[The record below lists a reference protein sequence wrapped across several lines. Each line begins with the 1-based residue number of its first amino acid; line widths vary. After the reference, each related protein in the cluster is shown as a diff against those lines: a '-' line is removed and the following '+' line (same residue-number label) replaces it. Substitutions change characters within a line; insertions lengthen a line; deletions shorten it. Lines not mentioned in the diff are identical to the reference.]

1 MAALDWILLAIL
13 TASMLLGVWRGLVR
27 EVLSLAGWI
36 AGFLLAQMFAPEVGQ
51 RMPMEGASEGLR
63 YLAGF
68 VVVFIAVLVLTAVS
82 GWVLQKLVAAVG
94 LGILDRLLGA
104 VFGSLRGV
112 IFLLVITVIAGMT
125 PVQDTATWRQSEGA
139 RALTQ
144 LLHFLKPVLPADFG
158 KYLP

>member
-36 AGFLLAQMFAPEVGQ
+36 AGFLLAQMLAPEVGQ
-51 RMPMEGASEGLR
+51 RLPMEGASEGLR
-63 YLAGF
+63 YLVGF

-104 VFGSLRGV
+104 IFGSLRGV

-125 PVQDTATWRQSEGA
+125 PVQDTATWRQSESA

>member
-1 MAALDWILLAIL
+1 MAALDWILLAVL
-13 TASMLLGVWRGLVR
+13 TASMLLGTSRGLVR

-51 RMPMEGASEGLR
+51 RLPMQGASEGLR

-68 VVVFIAVLVLTAVS
+68 VVVFTAVLVATAMS
-82 GWVLQKLVAAVG
+82 GWVLQKLLSAVG

-104 VFGSLRGV
+104 VFGALRGL
-112 IFLLVITVIAGMT
+112 IFLLVVTVIAGMT
-125 PVQDTATWRQSEGA
+125 PLQETASWRQSEGA
-139 RALTQ
+139 QRLTQ

>member
-13 TASMLLGVWRGLVR
+13 TVSMLLGVWRGLVR

-51 RMPMEGASEGLR
+51 RIPMEGTSEGLR

>member
-13 TASMLLGVWRGLVR
+13 TASLLLGVWRGLVR
-27 EVLSLAGWI
+27 EATQPAGWV
-36 AGFLLAQMFAPEVGQ
+36 AGFLLAQMLAPEVGAHLPIQ
-51 RMPMEGASEGLR
+51 GASEGLR

-68 VVVFIAVLVLTAVS
+68 VVVFIAVLVLTALS
-82 GWVLQKLVAAVG
+82 GWVLQKLVSAVG
-94 LGILDRLLGA
+94 LGVLDRLLGA
-104 VFGSLRGV
+104 VFGALRGM
-112 IFLLVITVIAGMT
+112 ILLLVITVIAGMT
-125 PVQDTATWRQSEGA
+125 PLQDTASWRQSEGA

>member
-1 MAALDWILLAIL
+1 
-13 TASMLLGVWRGLVR
+13 ML
-27 EVLSLAGWI
+27 
-36 AGFLLAQMFAPEVGQ
+36 APEVGQ
-51 RMPMEGASEGLR
+51 RLPMEGASEGLR

-68 VVVFIAVLVLTAVS
+68 VVVFLAVLVLTAVS

-125 PVQDTATWRQSEGA
+125 PVQDTATWRHSEGA

>member
-1 MAALDWILLAIL
+1 MTWARLLELGRAAWPR
-13 TASMLLGVWRGLVR
+13 V
-27 EVLSLAGWI
+27 AGAARSSW
-36 AGFLLAQMFAPEVGQ
+36 LP
-51 RMPMEGASEGLR
+51 
-63 YLAGF
+63 
-68 VVVFIAVLVLTAVS
+68 VVFIAVLVLTAVS

-94 LGILDRLLGA
+94 LGVLDRLLGA

-112 IFLLVITVIAGMT
+112 IVLLVITVIAGMT
-125 PVQDTATWRQSEGA
+125 PMQDTATWRQSEGA

>member
-13 TASMLLGVWRGLVR
+13 TASMLLGAWRGLVR

-36 AGFLLAQMFAPEVGQ
+36 AGFLLAQMFAPEAGQ
-51 RMPMEGASEGLR
+51 RMPMEGASEGMR

-112 IFLLVITVIAGMT
+112 TVLLVLTVIAGMT
-125 PVQDTATWRQSEGA
+125 PMQDTATWRQSEGA

>member
-13 TASMLLGVWRGLVR
+13 TASMLLRVWRGLVR

-51 RMPMEGASEGLR
+51 RLPMEGASEGLR
-63 YLAGF
+63 YLVGF

-158 KYLP
+158 K

>member
-36 AGFLLAQMFAPEVGQ
+36 AGFLLAQMLAPEVGQ
-51 RMPMEGASEGLR
+51 RLPMEGASEGLR
-63 YLAGF
+63 YLVGF

-125 PVQDTATWRQSEGA
+125 PVQDTATWRQSESA

>member
-13 TASMLLGVWRGLVR
+13 TVSMLLGVWRGLVR

-36 AGFLLAQMFAPEVGQ
+36 AGFLLAQMLAPEVGQ
-51 RMPMEGASEGLR
+51 RLPMEGASEGLR
-63 YLAGF
+63 YLVGF

-104 VFGSLRGV
+104 IFGSLRGV